1 MVIGRMDQPGSP
13 GRSRERVLA
22 DAEQA
27 VEKRIVEVEFTQQQD
42 VILRRLSEEGRY
54 GLADAE
60 IIQNVFREFLQQTQL

>member
-1 MVIGRMDQPGSP
+1 MAEVE
-13 GRSRERVLA
+13 REA
-22 DAEQA
+22 DR
-27 VEKRIVEVEFTQQQD
+27 RIVEVEFTQQQD

>member
-1 MVIGRMDQPGSP
+1 M
-13 GRSRERVLA
+13 A

-27 VEKRIVEVEFTQQQD
+27 VEKRIVEVAFTQQQD
-42 VILRRLSEEGRY
+42 AILRRLSEEGRY